1 MKKLSTLMMV
11 ALVMLLASCTSSPA
25 DKLLKKIPANA
36 TAVAVINV
44 EEVIASAGGSIKGD
58 KVNLPSYVTDSYLS
72 SMTDFAGAIDPRAV
86 VVAYVPVLHEAV
98 AVYSITDENKFVA
111 ALSAK
116 GYQQSTTEGDY
127 KAYAADSNFPVI
139 TADDIAYAICRT
151 MDASD
156 ALAAIKTMHSQ
167 AADNNYAS
175 TGAAKQFG
183 THDICGAVAMSDILG
198 GYPEAL
204 PITQEMR
211 QSTLV
216 ILSDLKGDDLKGS
229 ISFVNEKGKK
239 ISLYSE
245 ALPSPKNVDLATMR
259 YLGENEVL
267 AFGTN
272 LKGMKW
278 DKALDQMGFMPGGA
292 AQALALIEP
301 YLRNING
308 TVAVGLGV
316 NNGMASLAKIVA
328 GQFDPTDLTFTIVAK
343 MASGEAEKTVST
355 LQSLAVLA
363 GGSTPEKGGFSVALG
378 SADQRIYVV
387 ADQDHLVVSSHAVN
401 TAQKPD
407 VVKDVDWD
415 EWTSGM
421 ALRLTPS
428 NSLMRD
434 LNITSG
440 KVEAELYN
448 KTSSEYGFEVEFD
461 DFGAKGF
468 IENLVKFCNL
478 WTKGCETYNVSF
490 TSQAYSAEP
499 DFIDDVD
506 DDDDA
511 LVEIPDSFN
520 L

>member
-1 MKKLSTLMMV
+1 
-11 ALVMLLASCTSSPA
+11 
-25 DKLLKKIPANA
+25 
-36 TAVAVINV
+36 
-44 EEVIASAGGSIKGD
+44 
-58 KVNLPSYVTDSYLS
+58 
-72 SMTDFAGAIDPRAV
+72 
-86 VVAYVPVLHEAV
+86 
-98 AVYSITDENKFVA
+98 
-111 ALSAK
+111 
-116 GYQQSTTEGDY
+116 
-127 KAYAADSNFPVI
+127 
-139 TADDIAYAICRT
+139 
-151 MDASD
+151 
-156 ALAAIKTMHSQ
+156 
-167 AADNNYAS
+167 
-175 TGAAKQFG
+175 
-183 THDICGAVAMSDILG
+183 
-198 GYPEAL
+198 
-204 PITQEMR
+204 MR

-245 ALPSPKNVDLATMR
+245 ALPSPKNVDIATMR

-316 NNGMASLAKIVA
+316 NNGMASLANIMA